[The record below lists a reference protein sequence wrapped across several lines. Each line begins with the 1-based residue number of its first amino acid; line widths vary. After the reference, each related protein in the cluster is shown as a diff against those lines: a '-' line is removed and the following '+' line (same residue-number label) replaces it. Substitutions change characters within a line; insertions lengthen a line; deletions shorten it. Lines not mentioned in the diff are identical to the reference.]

1 MLQVNNIEV
10 IYSDV
15 ILVLKGLSLVVPQ
28 GQIVALLD
36 RPPGDFPGDGGPPR
50 LRGPDG

>member
-15 ILVLKGLSLVVPQ
+15 ILVLKGLSLVVPR
-28 GQIVALLD
+28 GQIVALLG
-36 RPPGDFPGDGGPPR
+36 RRSPGC
-50 LRGPDG
+50 